1 MERVF
6 SDRAAEAIFGG
17 VNDRIGDVGDIASS
31 SHRKEGDDVEDD
43 ELLVGVPYIRG
54 GGVGGITGGI
64 AAAREGGSE
73 ESRLMG
79 R

>member
-1 MERVF
+1 MGDGKSGRLGESVERVF

-17 VNDRIGDVGDIASS
+17 MNDRIANVGDIASS

-54 GGVGGITGGI
+54 GGDGGI
-64 AAAREGGSE
+64 ATATEGG
-73 ESRLMG
+73 
-79 R
+79 

>member
-6 SDRAAEAIFGG
+6 SDRAAEVIFGG
-17 VNDRIGDVGDIASS
+17 VTDRNRNVGDITSS

-54 GGVGGITGGI
+54 GGDDGI
-64 AAAREGGSE
+64 AAATKGG
-73 ESRLMG
+73 
-79 R
+79 